1 MGSPPLVTMVIFTNS
16 LNCSVEIATC
26 LTIGTLLLVLN
37 TPVTGGPLATEFL
50 AYTDTLYC
58 TPGRRLERVIC
69 VAGRVCCRTVLS
81 VMLVRVTV

>member
-1 MGSPPLVTMVIFTNS
+1 MIGAVAIYERLHLIVTYWHSITDVNSPLLFVRN
-16 LNCSVEIATC
+16 
-26 LTIGTLLLVLN
+26 TL
-37 TPVTGGPLATEFL
+37 VTGGPLPTEFL

-69 VAGRVCCRTVLS
+69 VEGRVYCRTVPS